1 MSHTWMAG
9 SLPTCTHRTGSKHT
23 SGHSQFTDPM
33 RHLCVCVCVCVRVCV
48 HLSRGSIVLQR
59 VDAEAQDVVVMAE
72 VEALTVQLSV
82 VDHAHRRHVVQHLPA
97 LSVEEVVPAVVPTV
111 PAHTHTHTHT
121 FINSFT
127 RRLNA
132 VTSHKSTH

>member
-1 MSHTWMAG
+1 
-9 SLPTCTHRTGSKHT
+9 
-23 SGHSQFTDPM
+23 M
-33 RHLCVCVCVCVRVCV
+33 RHCVCVCVCVCVRVCV
-48 HLSRGSIVLQR
+48 HLSRGSIVLQW

-121 FINSFT
+121 PS
-127 RRLNA
+127 
-132 VTSHKSTH
+132 STLSPDV